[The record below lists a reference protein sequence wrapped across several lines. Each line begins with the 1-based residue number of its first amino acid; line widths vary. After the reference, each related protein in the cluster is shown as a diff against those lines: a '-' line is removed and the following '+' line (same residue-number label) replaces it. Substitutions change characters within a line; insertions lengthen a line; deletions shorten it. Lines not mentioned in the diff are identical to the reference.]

1 MKLIAETAW
10 HHQGDFEFMRN
21 LVQKICVSTDADI
34 VKMHV
39 TLDFDEYMDKN
50 HSAYGLLKEWLF
62 DRDQWLELID
72 LVRVSGKELM
82 LLLNDKSAI
91 EFGISQ
97 DPEYVEIHSVCLND
111 IFLLDALKKRLTDK
125 ITMVLG
131 VGGTDI
137 YEIEH
142 ALNYINHPNILLM
155 FGFQNYPTVYKD
167 VNLNK
172 IRRTMDLFRGADFGY
187 ADHTAWNNP
196 LNELITLLGAASG
209 MSYVEKHVTTKY
221 GEERADWSAAI
232 SIEMFNALHEKLQ
245 VLNDLNGSGSLEM
258 NQGELDYSIF
268 GPMKKA
274 AMFNRDVKT
283 GEMFSREMVEFKR
296 TSEVTDMSQIDI
308 VKYFG
313 KELSRD
319 MSAGEIVKRKSFK
332 L

>member
-10 HHQGDFEFMRN
+10 HHQGDFEFMKN
-21 LVQKICVSTDADI
+21 LVREICANTDADV
-34 VKMHV
+34 VKMHI
-39 TLDFDEYMDKN
+39 TLDFDEYMDRN
-50 HSAYGLLKEWLF
+50 HSAYELLKSWLF
-62 DRDQWLELID
+62 DRDQWLALIEM
-72 LVRVSGKELM
+72 VRTSGKELM

-97 DPEYVEIHSVCLND
+97 SPEYVEIHSVCLND
-111 IFLLDALKKRLTDK
+111 IFLLDTLKKRLNDK

-172 IRRTMDLFRGADFGY
+172 IRRTMDLFGGVDYGY
-187 ADHTAWNNP
+187 ADHTAWDNP

-232 SIEMFNALHEKLQ
+232 SIEMFNALHYKLQ
-245 VLNDLNGSGSLEM
+245 VLEELNGSGSLEM

-274 AMFNRDVKT
+274 AIFNKDVRA
-283 GEMFSREMVEFKR
+283 GEVFSREMIEFKR
-296 TSEVTDMSQIDI
+296 TNEVTDISQIDI
-308 VKYFG
+308 VKSFG
-313 KELSRD
+313 KKLNMD
-319 MSAGEIVKRKSFK
+319 MSAGEIVQRKAFK
-332 L
+332 F